1 MFCYLNYWQVGGQ
14 ICGKWKCSVEAAHR
28 VVGLSGHAPFES
40 KTGNAQETYGLVKR
54 GIETVHFPGAVN
66 LQVGGLVPL
75 WGEVGKNLIWG
86 FWNKNNFRYGILM
99 MSLFSTQTM
108 YPKHN
113 IMICFGDAHYQLNYE
128 S

>member
-75 WGEVGKNLIWG
+75 WGESGQEFDLGVLEQEQ
-86 FWNKNNFRYGILM
+86 FSVWNSHDVFILNPNYVPQ
-99 MSLFSTQTM
+99 TQHHDM
-108 YPKHN
+108 
-113 IMICFGDAHYQLNYE
+113 LW
-128 S
+128 